1 MLPRYSHAHTV
12 HSSKCLF
19 IPWSGDSVFLA
30 FSLSSSHF
38 ECRFSSLALFHSQVS
53 WMRTGSSRSGTEEQR
68 ESGEELL
75 ERKTEEEGVACLGYQ
90 QQHPC
95 HSQPQAPP
103 FPLLLP
109 RPPPPPG
116 QRGSRRREGEVV
128 AADAAEA
135 VSGARGASFI
145 PLPSLPLFYSSAQAP
160 TEEAAGCGGLH
171 RREAPFP
178 GCCPSPGPFP
188 RSGYTVSP
196 MEPLP
201 TQGQTLRHYTA
212 SRPRPRRTHTQP
224 PSSRPQVRTHMP
236 KTAQTSTHAHTYC
249 EDAYRAIHIEE
260 FQCRTDPFLFTHRLR
275 TVHGLYEGLECMVI
289 NYSHSRK

>member
-1 MLPRYSHAHTV
+1 MSFFITCFISFSGLLDADWEQQIRDRGAEREWGGAAGEKDGGGRCGLPWLPTAT
-12 HSSKCLF
+12 
-19 IPWSGDSVFLA
+19 
-30 FSLSSSHF
+30 SLSLTASSPTL
-38 ECRFSSLALFHSQVS
+38 SPSTSPS
-53 WMRTGSSRSGTEEQR
+53 PS
-68 ESGEELL
+68 
-75 ERKTEEEGVACLGYQ
+75 
-90 QQHPC
+90 
-95 HSQPQAPP
+95 
-103 FPLLLP
+103 
-109 RPPPPPG
+109 PPG

-236 KTAQTSTHAHTYC
+236 KTAQTTTHAHTYC

-275 TVHGLYEGLECMVI
+275 TVHGLYKGLECMVI